1 MFLKRLWPSSLRGQV
16 LLSIAL
22 ALLLAQ
28 TVSAV
33 LIYRAQHERTQMA
46 LTRTLAFRL
55 VPASRSDSPPDRDAQ
70 NMRRG
75 NASNESSNPRQFRLQ
90 RLAANPIAIS
100 EQRMTEEESDLRTVL
115 AEQDVQVSDLQLAIR
130 PISGDALAMRQL
142 TRPGRMHFPGPQ
154 PRRVIVAA
162 LKTASSPEWL
172 VTRTFM
178 PEGEQRL
185 LGSLLAQT
193 LFIYAFLV
201 GAMALILGRITRP
214 LATLT
219 GRVERFAETRDAQGQ
234 ITPEGPSDVRRL
246 IAAHNALE
254 GRIVALLDEKDV
266 MLGAIGHDL
275 KTPLAALRVRIESV
289 EDATERGR
297 MATTIEDITRSLDD
311 ILSLARVGRPSD
323 ASEPTE
329 LSSLVAS
336 VAEEYED
343 MGEPVKLVAS
353 ERMVMQVRPTWLRR
367 ALRNL
372 IGNGLRYGGNVQVSL
387 SRAGDYAMIRM
398 TDEGPGIADSQIAR
412 MMEPFTR
419 GEPSRNTETG
429 GAGLGLTLAKAIA
442 EQHGGTLTLANLRG
456 ADGATS
462 GLEAVLRLPLADPSG
477 SASRF

>member
-1 MFLKRLWPSSLRGQV
+1 MLLKRLWPSSLRGQV
-16 LLSIAL
+16 LLSMAL

-55 VPASRSDSPPDRDAQ
+55 VPGSRADAQPGRDAPDR
-70 NMRRG
+70 RRG
-75 NASNESSNPRQFRLQ
+75 NRPDDTSIPRQFRLQ
-90 RLAANPIAIS
+90 RLDTSPIAVG
-100 EQRMTEEESDLRTVL
+100 EQRMVEEEKDLRTVL
-115 AEQDVQVSDLQLAIR
+115 AEQDVQVADLQLTIR
-130 PISGDALAMRQL
+130 PISGDAVAVRQL
-142 TRPGRMHFPGPQ
+142 TRPDRIRFPGPQ
-154 PRRVIVAA
+154 PQRVIVAA
-162 LKTASSPEWL
+162 LKTANSPEWL
-172 VTRTFM
+172 VTRAFV
-178 PEGEQRL
+178 PEGERRL
-185 LGSLLAQT
+185 LATLLAQT

-219 GRVERFAETRDAQGQ
+219 RRVERFAETRDAQGQ
-234 ITPEGPSDVRRL
+234 LTPEGPSDVRRL
-246 IAAHNALE
+246 ISAHNALE
-254 GRIVALLDEKDV
+254 ARIAGLLDEKDV

-289 EDATERGR
+289 EDETERGR
-297 MATTIEDITRSLDD
+297 MAATIEDITRSLDD

-323 ASEPTE
+323 PSEPTE

-343 MGEPVKLVAS
+343 MGEPVELVAS

-372 IGNGLRYGGNVQVSL
+372 IGNGLRYGGKVTVEL
-387 SRAGDYAMIRM
+387 SRAGNHAIIRI
-398 TDEGPGIADSQIAR
+398 TDQGPGIAEGQIAR

-442 EQHGGTLTLANLRG
+442 EQHGGTLALINLRG
-456 ADGATS
+456 ADGSTT
-462 GLEAVLRLPLADPSG
+462 GLEAVLRLPLG
-477 SASRF
+477 